1 MTIALGNDHCGYPLK
16 SDVISILES
25 LGLEF
30 IDHGCQSTEPV
41 DFPVIVGDVCRT
53 VNDGRADR
61 GLLICGT
68 GIGAAMAANKTP
80 GIRAGL
86 CHDTY
91 SAHQGVE
98 HDDMNVMC
106 IGAMI
111 VGPWLAKDLIT
122 AYVNARF
129 SESEEFRRRVGM
141 LNELDAAMK
150 RPGQ

>member
-1 MTIALGNDHCGYPLK
+1 MIISLGNDHCGYPLK
-16 SDVISILES
+16 ADVVSILES
-25 LGLEF
+25 LRVEY
-30 IDHGCQSTEPV
+30 IDHGCHSTDPV
-41 DFPVIVGDVCRT
+41 DFPVIVKDVCRT
-53 VNDGRADR
+53 ITEGRAER

-111 VGPWLAKDLIT
+111 VGPWLARDLIT
-122 AYVNARF
+122 AYLKAEF
-129 SESEEFRRRVGM
+129 STSADFRRRVDM
-141 LNELDAAMK
+141 LREMDEALAK
-150 RPGQ
+150 PE